1 MRQAVMSAWLFAE
14 CRMGQIPSL
23 LGRDINYLNHAP
35 QLAAGY
41 LTAAYEQI
49 RNNLIRFIKKARS

>member
-1 MRQAVMSAWLFAE
+1 MSAWLFAE